1 MAVKEVS
8 GGMLVIYSWGISC
21 EFCWKCYTSE
31 NCFGKCCCQ
40 FIFLACIYFCLY
52 MTKLNM
58 NYCSKFH
65 VFLQKIDVMNA
76 ILFTQMFLFD
86 KKKIKRKF
94 SDREFSCHT
103 LLKEI
108 VSLWSCNTSNWY
120 RRDLRSVWALIQL
133 TTRSKPSNNVTT
145 TGEYQTYKRHH
156 IVRRLLSVRNKRHSP
171 ATHTSFG
178 K

>member
-65 VFLQKIDVMNA
+65 IFLQKIDVMNA
-76 ILFTQMFLFD
+76 ILFTLMFLFD
-86 KKKIKRKF
+86 KKK
-94 SDREFSCHT
+94 S
-103 LLKEI
+103 KENL
-108 VSLWSCNTSNWY
+108 VTES
-120 RRDLRSVWALIQL
+120 SV
-133 TTRSKPSNNVTT
+133 
-145 TGEYQTYKRHH
+145 
-156 IVRRLLSVRNKRHSP
+156 
-171 ATHTSFG
+171 ATHCWKKLFRYEVALNRTDIVMTYDLFEHWYNSQLDQNRATTSQRQG
-178 K
+178 NIKPTKGITSYDVY